1 MKKIVL
7 LGCAAATLAVAV
19 TAYGLQMNIPT
30 TVVNG
35 IDVFS
40 GPSFTVSGNFGL
52 GDFISVEAIG
62 TVDLNFGNFTANA
75 AGVITAPPVTN
86 TGNNPG
92 QTAPALPGA
101 PLPGLP
107 YAALL
112 IGNLSLGFHQ
122 LFPADASAGLGSSAP
137 PTDIFATRTIGDIF
151 GTTIANGT
159 VLEFRVNDINTSD
172 NSGSFTVGNSRGQN
186 VPDAWGMLSS
196 VLVPLCLWGGLLLG
210 RKNRWPASA
219 RVAQ

>member
-52 GDFISVEAIG
+52 GDFISVDAIG
-62 TVDLNFGNFTANA
+62 TVDLNLGNFTPNA
-75 AGVITAPPVTN
+75 AGVITAPPLSN
-86 TGNNPG
+86 TGDNPG
-92 QTAPALPGA
+92 QTAPAPPGA

-112 IGNLSLGFHQ
+112 LGHFT
-122 LFPADASAGLGSSAP
+122 LGLAQHP
-137 PTDIFATRTIGDIF
+137 P
-151 GTTIANGT
+151 
-159 VLEFRVNDINTSD
+159 
-172 NSGSFTVGNSRGQN
+172 
-186 VPDAWGMLSS
+186 
-196 VLVPLCLWGGLLLG
+196 
-210 RKNRWPASA
+210 
-219 RVAQ
+219 